1 MSVTCVKVKASI
13 WYWEAWVMIK
23 SKDLV
28 FLGDYGRKTTE
39 FLIESNNGQGFVT
52 NYLAVEKPQS

>member
-1 MSVTCVKVKASI
+1 
-13 WYWEAWVMIK
+13 MIK